1 MNTKTRTW
9 IKHLALA
16 LCLAMPFV
24 SRAAAVGDTITWTNA
39 GDLTADDVVNAN
51 HCSFEFSIPGDENLP
66 TGSVVRITKV
76 EIASIN
82 ATRTSNSSTTDKLND
97 PHFVSFGNVKSAECD
112 FITTETLAGK
122 YIDSYTF
129 EDECNV
135 TIGKNYPEYTAGGH
149 YSNMSGYGVTFL
161 HSNGNR
167 WSGGTRMDCTVGGT
181 TSGFIKNGNI
191 YPIYRI
197 TAEVVSIHKD
207 VEVSSDT
214 TASAI
219 NGMVGTATD
228 VAVAVADGVT
238 ITSAPRAACG
248 ASSARSPLRRSPI
261 FPAFL
266 LMCRVR
272 SSVRGLRRALWA

>member
-191 YPIYRI
+191 
-197 TAEVVSIHKD
+197 
-207 VEVSSDT
+207 
-214 TASAI
+214 
-219 NGMVGTATD
+219 
-228 VAVAVADGVT
+228 
-238 ITSAPRAACG
+238 
-248 ASSARSPLRRSPI
+248 
-261 FPAFL
+261 
-266 LMCRVR
+266 
-272 SSVRGLRRALWA
+272 